1 MALAT
6 APTPEELTFLDL
18 AEKVLSET
26 KIPMTYREIW
36 NYAQSHGYA
45 KLVGSHGKT
54 PHISLSAQL
63 GQDALRPSTRFLKT
77 ELFPI
82 KWYLKSLPPPII
94 STFSSEA
101 PAPEEQE
108 EELTE
113 RDYHPLVA
121 LFAYDTWKVHVKTI
135 FHEVSRRRGYLR
147 WAHPD
152 LVGFAFEEDWEDP
165 VIELGT
171 RVGSPPIVFFSFEVK
186 RSLNFDNLGESFF
199 EAVSNSS
206 WAHRGYLAAAAID
219 EDPDFLA
226 ELERL
231 AAAHGIGVI
240 QLDPDDPE
248 GSTVLIEARQRADL
262 DWATVNKL
270 YDANKDFAAF
280 IDSAHRVVKSGGGV
294 RKEDFDPV
302 PDDSKTLAAKLAK
315 DKRPKAANIPAGS
328 ASSPPRPRP
337 GTPRPG

>member
-1 MALAT
+1 MALPEAS
-6 APTPEELTFLDL
+6 APEELTFLDL

-26 KIPMTYREIW
+26 KVPMTYREIW
-36 NYAQSHGYA
+36 NYAESHGYA

-63 GQDALRPSTRFLKT
+63 GQDVLRPSTRFLKA

-82 KWYLKSLPPPII
+82 KWYLKSLPPPAIP
-94 STFSSEA
+94 TLPPETT
-101 PAPEEQE
+101 APEEQE
-108 EELTE
+108 EALTE

-121 LFAYDTWKVHVKTI
+121 VFAHDTWRVHVKTI
-135 FHEVSRRRGYLR
+135 LHEVSRRRGYLK

-171 RVGSPPIVFFSFEVK
+171 RIGSPPIVFFSFEVK

-206 WAHRGYLAAAAID
+206 WAHRGYLAAADID
-219 EDPDFLA
+219 DDPEFRA

-240 QLDPDDPE
+240 QLRPDNPE
-248 GSTVLIEARQRADL
+248 ESTVLIGARQRPDL

-302 PDDSKTLAAKLAK
+302 PDDPKALAAKLAK
-315 DKRPKAANIPAGS
+315 AKRPTADKLPALS
-328 ASSPPRPRP
+328 TSSPPRSPP
-337 GTPRPG
+337 GKSKTG